1 MTAQTV
7 QIVDANT
14 MFGIHPAHKLDMS
27 PERLIRDMDRHRIAG
42 SLTLSTIGV
51 FHDHV
56 IGNAATLEAAKA
68 NNRLVPVATVNP
80 KAYFGEDLSS
90 LRSQGFRILRFF
102 GDTDSPVF
110 KTIMAQLAAVKLP
123 IVLDQLTHHSSLITL
138 DYPAPII
145 LCSVTNETLSDA
157 LAVMAELPNVM
168 LETHCLSA
176 LGALEMASGRV
187 GSDRVIF
194 GSGAPIL
201 SVSAA
206 LSYILSA
213 EISDE
218 DKAKI
223 LGGNI
228 RRILEAA

>member
-1 MTAQTV
+1 MANI

-56 IGNAATLEAAKA
+56 IGNMATLEAAKA

-90 LRSQGFRILRFF
+90 LRSQGFRIMRLFS
-102 GDTDSPVF
+102 DTDSAVS
-110 KTIMAQLAAVKLP
+110 KAILKQLVPLKMP
-123 IVLDQLTHHSSLITL
+123 IILDQLTHHSSLIN
-138 DYPAPII
+138 DYPAPVV
-145 LCSVTNETLSDA
+145 LCGITNDTLSDA

-168 LETHCLSA
+168 LETHSLTA
-176 LGALEMASGRV
+176 LGALETVV
-187 GSDRVIF
+187 GKVGADRVIF

-201 SVSAA
+201 SVAGA
-206 LSYILSA
+206 LSYVLSA

-228 RRILEAA
+228 RRILEGA

>member
-1 MTAQTV
+1 MTAPAI
-7 QIVDANT
+7 QIIDSNT

-56 IGNAATLEAAKA
+56 IGNMATLEAAKA

-90 LRSQGFRILRFF
+90 IRSQGFKIVRFF
-102 GDTDSPVF
+102 ADADSTVF
-110 KTIMAQLAAVKLP
+110 TAILKQLAPLKLP
-123 IVLDQLTHHSSLITL
+123 IMLDEITHHASRIT

-145 LCSVTNETLSDA
+145 LCSVTNDTLSEA
-157 LAVMAELPNVM
+157 LAIMAENPNIV
-168 LETHCLSA
+168 LETHAMTA
-176 LGALEMASGRV
+176 LGALETAV
-187 GSDRVIF
+187 GKVGADRVIF

-201 SVSAA
+201 SVTAS
-206 LSYILSA
+206 LSYVLSA
-213 EISDE
+213 ELSDE

>member
-1 MTAQTV
+1 MSAEAS
-7 QIVDANT
+7 QIIDANT

-56 IGNAATLEAAKA
+56 IGNMATLEAAKA
-68 NNRLVPVATVNP
+68 NNRLVPVATINP
-80 KAYFGEDLSS
+80 DRYFGEDLSS
-90 LRSQGFRILRFF
+90 IRSQGFKIVRFF
-102 GDTDSPVF
+102 ADADSHALKAILKQINVP
-110 KTIMAQLAAVKLP
+110 IM
-123 IVLDQLTHHSSLITL
+123 LDSRPASVPS

-145 LCSVTNETLSDA
+145 LCSVTNETLSEA

-168 LETHCLSA
+168 LETHCLTA
-176 LGALEMASGRV
+176 LGALETAV
-187 GSDRVIF
+187 GKVGPDRVIF

-201 SVSAA
+201 SVAGA

-213 EISDE
+213 ELSDD

-228 RRILEAA
+228 RRILEGG

>member
-1 MTAQTV
+1 MTAESV
-7 QIVDANT
+7 QIIDANT
-14 MFGIHPAHKLDMS
+14 MFGIHPAHKVDMS

-56 IGNAATLEAAKA
+56 LGNSATLEAAKA
-68 NNRLVPVATVNP
+68 NNRLVPVATINP
-80 KAYFGEDLSS
+80 KKYFGEDLSS
-90 LRSQGFRILRFF
+90 IRSQGFRIMRFF
-102 GDTDSPVF
+102 AGEGSAAF
-110 KTIMAQLAAVKLP
+110 KSILMQLASLKMP
-123 IVLDQLTHHSSLITL
+123 IMIEGANPPS

-145 LCSVTNETLSDA
+145 LCSVANDTLSDA

-168 LETHCLSA
+168 LETHALTA
-176 LGALEMASGRV
+176 LGALETVVDRV
-187 GSDRVIF
+187 GSNRLIF
-194 GSGAPIL
+194 GSCAPIL

-213 EISDE
+213 ELSDD
-218 DKAKI
+218 DKTKI

-228 RRILEAA
+228 RRILEGE

>member
-1 MTAQTV
+1 
-7 QIVDANT
+7 

-56 IGNAATLEAAKA
+56 IGNMATLEAAKA
-68 NNRLVPVATVNP
+68 NNRLVPVATINP
-80 KAYFGEDLSS
+80 DRYFGEDLSS
-90 LRSQGFRILRFF
+90 IRSQGFKIVRFF
-102 GDTDSPVF
+102 ADADSHALKAILKQINVP
-110 KTIMAQLAAVKLP
+110 IM
-123 IVLDQLTHHSSLITL
+123 LDSRPASVPS

-145 LCSVTNETLSDA
+145 LCSVTNETLSEA

-168 LETHCLSA
+168 LETHCLTA
-176 LGALEMASGRV
+176 LGALETAV
-187 GSDRVIF
+187 GKVGPDRVIF

-201 SVSAA
+201 SVAGA

-213 EISDE
+213 ELSDD

-228 RRILEAA
+228 RRILEGG